1 MTLAP
6 RTEGTVP
13 IRSSAAQFLEAFRR
27 RVAAGLLSGR
37 LHPRSN
43 YVIAEGASDRLRV
56 RAADWWT
63 AFNVGLNELEL
74 EPRPGVVHYRV
85 RYWRWAGYALGVSA
99 ILGLIG
105 LLLLLAFDAR
115 AYIANHPASQVPGLS
130 IDQSVA
136 IAWSM
141 VLFWGFVW
149 PWLLIAMHK
158 RPLRDLIARLIADV
172 DTQSLHVPPTSERI

>member
-6 RTEGTVP
+6 QTEGTVQ

-37 LHPRSN
+37 PHPRSN

-85 RYWRWAGYALGVSA
+85 RYWRWAGYALGLGA
-99 ILGLIG
+99 MLGLIG
-105 LLLLLAFDAR
+105 VSLLLAFDVR
-115 AYIANHPASQVPGLS
+115 GYIASHAASQIPGLS
-130 IDQSVA
+130 IDQNVA
-136 IAWSM
+136 ITWSM

-149 PWLLIAMHK
+149 PWLLIALHK
-158 RPLRDLIARLIADV
+158 RPLRRLIARLISEV
-172 DTQSLHVPPTSERI
+172 DTVPLNSERI

>member
-6 RTEGTVP
+6 RTEGTIP
-13 IRSSAAQFLEAFRR
+13 IRSSAAQFLAAFRR

-37 LHPRSN
+37 PRRSN

-74 EPRPGVVHYRV
+74 EPQAGVVHYRV

-105 LLLLLAFDAR
+105 VSLLLAVDVR
-115 AYIANHPASQVPGLS
+115 GYIASHPASQFPGLS

-149 PWLLIAMHK
+149 PWFLIALHK
-158 RPLRDLIARLIADV
+158 RPLRRLIARLIAEV
-172 DTQSLHVPPTSERI
+172 DTVPLNSEKI